1 MELHAET
8 GSSVSTLSEGTLSLQ
23 AVGAEGVAGPQHLGW
38 YWRFREKLVRFAVAG
53 GEALAHTAVV
63 LGPGI
68 RASSTRG
75 PHGGVVHA
83 GSSSPGVSYSL
94 PS

>member
-1 MELHAET
+1 M
-8 GSSVSTLSEGTLSLQ
+8 
-23 AVGAEGVAGPQHLGW
+23 AGPQHLGW
-38 YWRFREKLVRFAVAG
+38 YWRFRERLARFAVAG

-94 PS
+94 PSRINLRDRKVKTKTALAQLTHTVDCA